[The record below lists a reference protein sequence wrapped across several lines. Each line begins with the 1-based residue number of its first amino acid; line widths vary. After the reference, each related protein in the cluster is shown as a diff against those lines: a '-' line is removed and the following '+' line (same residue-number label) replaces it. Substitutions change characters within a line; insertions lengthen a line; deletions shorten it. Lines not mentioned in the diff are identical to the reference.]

1 MKSLVLALSLV
12 IGFASTQ
19 ASAAYP
25 YSCGQLL
32 EQKAKLAAQMEYLSE
47 KINSSFNQDALDL
60 YMDQYEALQAR
71 YLNVADKIENNC
83 K

>member
-1 MKSLVLALSLV
+1 MKRLFVSFVV
-12 IGFASTQ
+12 VMGFAAQ

-32 EQKAKLAAQMEYLSE
+32 EQKAKLAGQMEYLSE
-47 KINSSFNQDALDL
+47 KINSSFNQDAIDL
-60 YMDQYEALQAR
+60 YMDQYEALQAK
-71 YLNVADKIENNC
+71 YLNVTSKIENNC